1 MPVKNQGH
9 ELHVE
14 LVGLTQSYRR
24 KKVLDDFNWVLP
36 DGITALLGPNGAGKT
51 TLMRTLVTEMRPAA
65 GSVVI
70 DGKPLRDRAT
80 IRDARQRIGY
90 LGQTFGYDP
99 KFTVTEHVSYMAWR
113 KSIPRSDRAREVQEA
128 IAAVDLL
135 DAQEVQLKA
144 LSGGM
149 RQRAGIGGA
158 LVGHPDLLVLDEP
171 TVGLDPGQRAEFRN
185 VITRL
190 QAGSILL
197 STHLTDDVAAVAD
210 NVAVLTAGKLT
221 FQGTVAEFQGDSTSV
236 EEAYLR
242 HLSKTGVSSSQ
253 GAQA

>member
-1 MPVKNQGH
+1 M
-9 ELHVE
+9 HVE

-36 DGITALLGPNGAGKT
+36 EGVTALLGPNGAGKS
-51 TLMRTLVTEMRPAA
+51 TLMRTLVTEMRPAG

-70 DGKPLRDRAT
+70 DGKPLRDRTA

-99 KFTVTEHVSYMAWR
+99 RFTVMEHVTYMAWR
-113 KSIPRSDRAREVQEA
+113 KSIPKRDRAQAVRAAV
-128 IAAVDLL
+128 AAVDLL
-135 DAQEVQLKA
+135 DAQDVRLGA

-158 LVGHPDLLVLDEP
+158 LVGQPDLLVLDEP
-171 TVGLDPGQRAEFRN
+171 TVGLDPEQRAEFRK
-185 VITRL
+185 VISHL
-190 QAGSILL
+190 EAGSILL

-210 NVAVLTAGKLT
+210 HVAVLTTGRLT
-221 FQGTVAEFQGDSTSV
+221 FQGTVADFQGGSSTV

-242 HLSKTGVSSSQ
+242 HLSKTGANSSREV
-253 GAQA
+253 QA